1 MRNHKL
7 LTKLPGDL
15 DNEFK
20 CRLSKELTL
29 DEISNTF
36 QEVRMRTSTGRYYT
50 HSTGDNRE
58 NSTPVAQK
66 THESDSEISTGFKSC
81 ESTNQYAERTPKHRE
96 EIFARKEES
105 HESDSDSV
113 VNGCGNESY
122 SETSPNE
129 EYLVDFKSHER
140 NKTGS
145 INLNKRKPMTKNL
158 DGLKCKP
165 PDSHRLPNGKLLS
178 QG

>member
-20 CRLSKELTL
+20 CRFSKELTL

-36 QEVRMRTSTGRYYT
+36 QEVRMKTSTGRYYT

-58 NSTPVAQK
+58 NPTPVAQE
-66 THESDSEISTGFKSC
+66 THDSESEITTGFKSC
-81 ESTNQYAERTPKHRE
+81 ESTNQYAESTPKDRK
-96 EIFARKEES
+96 EIFARKEETRKYQES

-113 VNGCGNESY
+113 GNGCGNESY
-122 SETSPNE
+122 SETTPKE
-129 EYLVDFKSHER
+129 EYLVDFKSH
-140 NKTGS
+140 
-145 INLNKRKPMTKNL
+145 
-158 DGLKCKP
+158 
-165 PDSHRLPNGKLLS
+165 
-178 QG
+178 